1 MPARLG
7 TRPCLRV
14 VYVITRSD
22 SIGGGHIHIHDL
34 ARSLQAGGH
43 EAIVLV
49 GQTGP
54 FTDALRQSA
63 IPYYALR
70 NLGRPIH
77 PWKDV
82 GAFFEIRELFRR
94 LQPDLVSTH
103 SAKAGWLCPL
113 ATAGLGIPSIQT
125 THGWSFTSGVPRTSA
140 FFYRWAE
147 RIGVVCADRVINVC
161 EYDRQLALRY
171 HVAPPHKLVT
181 VHNGMPDVPRELRAQ
196 PGRSPVRLAMV
207 ARFERQ
213 KDHATLLQALAGLAH
228 RAWELE
234 LIGDGPLRPEAA
246 ALTRALG
253 ISDRVHFLGAR
264 RDVAERLAC
273 QQAFLLISNWEGF
286 PRSILEAMRAGL
298 PVVASDVGGVRE
310 AVVDGSTGLL
320 VPRGNPDALRE
331 RLDVLLQD
339 PTLRSR
345 FGQAGRARYEERF
358 TFDRMLEQTLAIYR
372 DVIRPPV
379 PSRGAVAAAAS
390 RLRP

>member
-1 MPARLG
+1 
-7 TRPCLRV
+7 
-14 VYVITRSD
+14 
-22 SIGGGHIHIHDL
+22 
-34 ARSLQAGGH
+34 
-43 EAIVLV
+43 
-49 GQTGP
+49 
-54 FTDALRQSA
+54 
-63 IPYYALR
+63 
-70 NLGRPIH
+70 
-77 PWKDV
+77 
-82 GAFFEIRELFRR
+82 
-94 LQPDLVSTH
+94 
-103 SAKAGWLCPL
+103 
-113 ATAGLGIPSIQT
+113 
-125 THGWSFTSGVPRTSA
+125 
-140 FFYRWAE
+140 
-147 RIGVVCADRVINVC
+147 
-161 EYDRQLALRY
+161 
-171 HVAPPHKLVT
+171 
-181 VHNGMPDVPRELRAQ
+181 
-196 PGRSPVRLAMV
+196 MV

-253 ISDRVHFLGAR
+253 IGDRVHFLGAR

-372 DVIRPPV
+372 DVIRPRA